1 MILFLKMAFNIV
13 YFNTVHGTVCVA
25 GGKCSRAAHGVQT
38 PLNLGWYRDVGVRVG
53 CGKWFISSYVF

>member
-1 MILFLKMAFNIV
+1 VLLEV
-13 YFNTVHGTVCVA
+13 TV
-25 GGKCSRAAHGVQT
+25 RAPHGVQT